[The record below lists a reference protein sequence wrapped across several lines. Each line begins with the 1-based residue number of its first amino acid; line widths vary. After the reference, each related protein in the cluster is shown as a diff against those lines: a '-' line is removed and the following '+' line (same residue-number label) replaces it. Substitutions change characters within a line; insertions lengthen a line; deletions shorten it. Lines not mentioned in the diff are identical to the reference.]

1 MLYVKCTLLLLMS
14 TLSSCSQSLRNGK
27 LLVTAPHAAT
37 FEIFRVMSSSPLRFV
52 AEQTARFNS
61 PAVLSPARYLLLG
74 DCSHTFVTVKAAA
87 TTRLQAYHLV
97 FTPPHKAETNATFS
111 VQCQRFATTSSRQ
124 HLHNRFSLLLL
135 TPHKKLLVGTT
146 PLNIAYHD
154 SMPRRFP
161 LAALQV
167 APAPHNMRFFV
178 FSRHS
183 LLSAT
188 DSQISGRWLYLLP
201 GEYVVEF
208 NGMRTAI
215 NLQPGEEKIIHPAVL
230 YIAVPQPAP
239 RAIAHINGN
248 RVVPLNE
255 PLPLPAGR
263 ITLHLMP
270 ASQPLH
276 LTLRSGARTV
286 INARRLQVTP
296 ACRGHEACTS
306 SATVSLYRDRAD
318 TPFLITAAREIFFT
332 GKTVRVGV
340 EGTPRLTYLLP
351 EHQRQ
356 IELQLGQLQLQ
367 PQIIAST
374 TQFSDLLRVEA
385 LARPLQGHSDDLSL
399 TRTTALQLLPGRY
412 RLAHYVSSIQP
423 TVPRQKHSTTFT
435 IRPQRTRKLSVP
447 VFRLKQVA
455 RK

>member
-1 MLYVKCTLLLLMS
+1 MSYVKCTVLLLVYV
-14 TLSSCSQSLRNGK
+14 LSSCSQSPRTGK

-52 AEQTARFNS
+52 AEQTASFNS
-61 PAVLSPARYLLLG
+61 PAVLTPSRYLLLG
-74 DCSHTFVTVKAAA
+74 DCSHTFVTVKAA
-87 TTRLQAYHLV
+87 TTAHLQAYSLI
-97 FTPPHKAETNATFS
+97 FTPPHKVERQAAFS

-124 HLHNRFSLLLL
+124 HLHNKFSLLLF

-146 PLNIAYHD
+146 PLNLVYHD
-154 SMPRRFP
+154 SRPRRYA

-188 DSQISGRWLYLLP
+188 DSQLSGRWLYLLP

-208 NGMRTAI
+208 NGMRTAV
-215 NLQPGEEKIIHPAVL
+215 NLQQGEEKIIHPAVL
-230 YIAVPQPAP
+230 YIDVPQPTV

-263 ITLHLMP
+263 ISLHLMP
-270 ASQPLH
+270 DSQPLH

-286 INARRLQVTP
+286 ISARRLQVTS
-296 ACRGHEACTS
+296 ACRGGEECPSTT
-306 SATVSLYRDRAD
+306 TVSLYRDRAD

-332 GKTVRVGV
+332 GKTVRIGV

-356 IELQLGQLQLQ
+356 VELQLGQLQLQ
-367 PQIIAST
+367 PQTVAST
-374 TQFSDLLRVEA
+374 TQFSDLLRLETIA
-385 LARPLQGHSDDLSL
+385 MPWQGHSDDLSL
-399 TRTTALQLLPGRY
+399 TRPTALQLLPGRY
-412 RLAHYVSSIQP
+412 RLAHYVSSIHP

-435 IRPQRTRKLSVP
+435 IYPQRTRKLSVP
-447 VFRLKQVA
+447 VFRLKRVA
-455 RK
+455 SK